1 MSGCKVGCFLGGDDA
16 EIWKRHVLHPSSK
29 YGLCIEVIKA
39 NHFVSRLC
47 FCFVFKSQEDKS
59 RPFIASSPTN
69 GLESVKEG
77 WISQNPYDTHYGDT
91 HFYDYSSDC
100 WNWTVYPKTRFASEY
115 GFQSWPSFSTIEK
128 VRLGFHTFLSP
139 LLSFSEGKERLP
151 NKLQHLNC
159 SWDEALSGVVW
170 HTWDRGVGCFPPQ
183 CSTYLPR
190 GAKIRWE
197 AVMKLLILILI
208 LFNT

>member
-1 MSGCKVGCFLGGDDA
+1 MQKFGKGMCSTPHPVPPPFKMWSMYWGHKSRSLCEQVVFLFWFG
-16 EIWKRHVLHPSSK
+16 
-29 YGLCIEVIKA
+29 
-39 NHFVSRLC
+39 
-47 FCFVFKSQEDKS
+47 FKSQEDKS

-69 GLESVKEG
+69 GLESIKEG

-128 VRLGFHTFLSP
+128 VRLGFYTCLSP
-139 LLSFSEGKERLP
+139 LFSFSEGKKHLP
-151 NKLQHLNC
+151 NKLQHLDC

-170 HTWDRGVGCFPPQ
+170 HRWDRGVGCFPPQ
-183 CSTYLPR
+183 CSMYLP
-190 GAKIRWE
+190 E
-197 AVMKLLILILI
+197 AVMKRLILI
-208 LFNT
+208 LFNI